1 MATLDT
7 DVIRWGRERARTGP
21 WRGSPQVALLTPL
34 PGAPV
39 PTLAFVRR
47 CVDTLSAQGF
57 TGVVTGALAP
67 VEQRAFLAAGFAE
80 AERLHLL
87 SHSLSGLSAARAGS
101 GRAKLRRAW
110 GRDQAA
116 VLQVDATAFPL
127 FWQLDEAGLTDALT
141 ATPHTRFQVAVTDTG
156 AVVGYAITGRSGRN
170 GYLQRLAVD
179 PLQQGRGL
187 GRALVVDGLRWLSRW
202 RAEQCVVNTQWG
214 NEAALGLYERVGF
227 HRLPQALAVLSKGD
241 SPAQVTGGQSI
252 SAARMAS
259 VTASSRLAPH
269 RSKPASER

>member
-1 MATLDT
+1 M
-7 DVIRWGRERARTGP
+7 
-21 WRGSPQVALLTPL
+21 ALLTPL

-39 PTLAFVRR
+39 PSLAFVRR

-87 SHSLSGLSAARAGS
+87 SHSLSGLSGARAGS
-101 GRAKLRRAW
+101 GRTKLRRAW

-116 VLQVDATAFPL
+116 VLRVDSGAFPL

-141 ATPHTRFQVAVTDTG
+141 ATPHTRFQVAVTDAG
-156 AVVGYAITGRSGRN
+156 EVVGYAITGRSGRN

-179 PLQQGRGL
+179 PLQQGRGV

-214 NEAALGLYERVGF
+214 NEVALGLYERVGF

-241 SPAQVTGGQSI
+241 SF
-252 SAARMAS
+252 
-259 VTASSRLAPH
+259 
-269 RSKPASER
+269 

>member
-1 MATLDT
+1 M
-7 DVIRWGRERARTGP
+7 P

-47 CVDTLSAQGF
+47 CVDTLDARGF

-87 SHSLSGLSAARAGS
+87 SHDLRGLSASRAPAV
-101 GRAKLRRAW
+101 RLRRARA
-110 GRDQAA
+110 RDRDA
-116 VLQVDATAFPL
+116 VLLVDQLAFPS

-141 ATPHTRFQVAVTDTG
+141 ATPHTRFEVAVDDASG
-156 AVVGYAITGRSGRN
+156 RIVGYAISGRSGRN

-179 PLQQGRGL
+179 PAEQGRGL
-187 GRALVVDGLRWLSRW
+187 GRWLVVDGLRWLARW
-202 RAEQCVVNTQWG
+202 RADQCVVNTQWG
-214 NEAALGLYERVGF
+214 NEVALGLYERMGF
-227 HRLPQALAVLSKGD
+227 RRLPHGLAVLRKGEGQG
-241 SPAQVTGGQSI
+241 SSLSSTPPAWEVGNLRT
-252 SAARMAS
+252 
-259 VTASSRLAPH
+259 
-269 RSKPASER
+269 